1 MSTSRWVPAAF
12 LMPAVVLLLLLAIF
26 PFVFTIMLAFGRVS
40 LVGGLSIDFGTL
52 RNWSV
57 LLADE
62 RFWNAARVTV
72 TFVVVAVA
80 IQYVL
85 GMCLALLVNR
95 RVPGI
100 TAFRVLFI
108 LPMTLTPVA
117 VGYMWRMLFNESIGP
132 LNDLLS
138 RVGLSGLPWLS
149 QGRYALASLIAV
161 DVWHWTP
168 FIMILLLA
176 GLQAVPQEVVEAA
189 TVDGATAW
197 QRFRFVVFPL
207 LVPTS
212 LAAIVLRSL
221 EAAKIV
227 DEVYILTGG
236 GPGTSTE
243 SLTLYAYNVGLQ
255 GFNLAYGATIAISL
269 FLGVLILTMVF
280 LLSAWSLTASRTW

>member
-1 MSTSRWVPAAF
+1 
-12 LMPAVVLLLLLAIF
+12 MPAIVLLLLLAIF

-40 LVGGLSIDFGTL
+40 LVGGLAIDFGTL
-52 RNWSV
+52 RNWSA
-57 LLADE
+57 LFADE

-72 TFVVVAVA
+72 SFVVVSVA

-85 GMCLALLVNR
+85 GLSLALLVNR
-95 RVPGI
+95 RLPGI

-108 LPMTLTPVA
+108 LPMTLTPIA

-132 LNDLLS
+132 LNDLLA
-138 RVGLSGLPWLS
+138 RIGLAGLPWLS

-255 GFNLAYGATIAISL
+255 GFNLAYGATIAIAL

-280 LLSAWSLTASRTW
+280 LLSAWSLTASRMW

>member
-1 MSTSRWVPAAF
+1 
-12 LMPAVVLLLLLAIF
+12 MPAIVLLLLLAIF

-40 LVGGLSIDFGTL
+40 LVGGLSIEFGTL
-52 RNWSV
+52 RNWAT
-57 LLADE
+57 LLADD

-72 TFVVVAVA
+72 SFVVVSVA

-85 GMCLALLVNR
+85 GLNLALLVNR
-95 RVPGI
+95 RLPGI
-100 TAFRVLFI
+100 TFFRVLFI
-108 LPMTLTPVA
+108 LPMTLTPIA

-132 LNDLLS
+132 LSDLLARAGFGS
-138 RVGLSGLPWLS
+138 VPWLS

-168 FIMILLLA
+168 FVMILLLA

-189 TVDGATAW
+189 TVDGASAW

-243 SLTLYAYNVGLQ
+243 TLTLYAYNVGLQ
-255 GFNLAYGATIAISL
+255 GFNLAYGATIAIAL

-280 LLSAWSLTASRTW
+280 LLSAWSLTASRMW

>member
-1 MSTSRWVPAAF
+1 MSTSRWVPAGF
-12 LMPAVVLLLLLAIF
+12 LMPAIVLLLLLAIF

-40 LVGGLSIDFGTL
+40 LVGGLSIEFGTL
-52 RNWSV
+52 RNWAT
-57 LLADE
+57 LLADD

-72 TFVVVAVA
+72 TFVVVSVA

-85 GMCLALLVNR
+85 GLSLALLVNR
-95 RVPGI
+95 RLPGI
-100 TAFRVLFI
+100 TFFRVLFI
-108 LPMTLTPVA
+108 LPMTLTPIA

-132 LNDLLS
+132 LSDLLG
-138 RVGLSGLPWLS
+138 RVGLGGVPWLS
-149 QGRYALASLIAV
+149 QGRYALTSLIAV

-168 FIMILLLA
+168 FVMILLLA

-189 TVDGATAW
+189 TVDGASAW
-197 QRFRFVVFPL
+197 QRFRFVIFPL

-243 SLTLYAYNVGLQ
+243 TLTLYAYNVGLQ
-255 GFNLAYGATIAISL
+255 GFNLAYGATIAIAL

-280 LLSAWSLTASRTW
+280 LLSAWSLTASRMW

>member
-1 MSTSRWVPAAF
+1 MSTSRWVPAGF
-12 LMPAVVLLLLLAIF
+12 LMPAIVLLLLLAIF

-40 LVGGLSIDFGTL
+40 LVGGLSIEFGTL
-52 RNWSV
+52 RNWAT
-57 LLADE
+57 LLADD

-72 TFVVVAVA
+72 TFVVVSVA

-85 GMCLALLVNR
+85 GLNLALLVNR
-95 RVPGI
+95 RLPGI
-100 TAFRVLFI
+100 TLFRVLFI
-108 LPMTLTPVA
+108 LPMTLTPIA

-132 LNDLLS
+132 LSDLLS
-138 RVGLSGLPWLS
+138 RAGLGGIPWLS

-168 FIMILLLA
+168 FVMILLLA

-189 TVDGATAW
+189 TVDGASAW

-243 SLTLYAYNVGLQ
+243 TLTLYAYNVGLQ
-255 GFNLAYGATIAISL
+255 GFNLAYGATIAIAL

-280 LLSAWSLTASRTW
+280 LLSAWSLTASRMW

>member
-1 MSTSRWVPAAF
+1 
-12 LMPAVVLLLLLAIF
+12 MPAIVLLLLLAIF

-52 RNWSV
+52 RNWSA

-62 RFWNAARVTV
+62 RFWNSARVTV
-72 TFVVVAVA
+72 TFVVVSVA

-85 GMCLALLVNR
+85 GMSLALLVNR
-95 RVPGI
+95 RLPGI

-108 LPMTLTPVA
+108 LPMTLTPIA
-117 VGYMWRMLFNESIGP
+117 VGYMWRMLFNDSIGP
-132 LNDLLS
+132 LNDLLT
-138 RVGLSGLPWLS
+138 RIGLAGVPWLS

-197 QRFRFVVFPL
+197 QRFRLIVFPL
-207 LVPTS
+207 LIPTS
-212 LAAIVLRSL
+212 LAAIVLRAL

-255 GFNLAYGATIAISL
+255 GFNLAYGATIAIAL
-269 FLGVLILTMVF
+269 FLGVLILTVVF
-280 LLSAWSLTASRTW
+280 LLSAWSLTASRMW

>member
-1 MSTSRWVPAAF
+1 
-12 LMPAVVLLLLLAIF
+12 MPAIVLLLLLAIF

-40 LVGGLSIDFGTL
+40 LVGGLAIDFGTL
-52 RNWSV
+52 RNWSA

-72 TFVVVAVA
+72 TFVVVSVA

-85 GMCLALLVNR
+85 GLSLALLVNR
-95 RVPGI
+95 RLPGI

-108 LPMTLTPVA
+108 LPMTLTPIA
-117 VGYMWRMLFNESIGP
+117 VGYMWRMLFNDSIGP
-132 LNDLLS
+132 LNDLLA
-138 RVGLSGLPWLS
+138 RIGLAGLPWLS

-197 QRFRFVVFPL
+197 QRFRLIVFPL
-207 LVPTS
+207 LIPTS
-212 LAAIVLRSL
+212 LAAIVLRAL

-255 GFNLAYGATIAISL
+255 GFNLAYGATIAIAL
-269 FLGVLILTMVF
+269 FLGVLILTVVF
-280 LLSAWSLTASRTW
+280 LVSAWSLTASRMW

>member
-1 MSTSRWVPAAF
+1 
-12 LMPAVVLLLLLAIF
+12 MPAIVLLLLLAIF

-40 LVGGLSIDFGTL
+40 LVGGLAIDFGTL
-52 RNWSV
+52 RNWSA

-72 TFVVVAVA
+72 TFVVVSVA

-85 GMCLALLVNR
+85 GLSLALLVNR
-95 RVPGI
+95 RLPGI

-108 LPMTLTPVA
+108 LPMTLTPIA
-117 VGYMWRMLFNESIGP
+117 VGYMWRMLFNDSIGP
-132 LNDLLS
+132 LNDLLA
-138 RVGLSGLPWLS
+138 RIGLAGLPWLS

-197 QRFRFVVFPL
+197 QRFRLIVFPL
-207 LVPTS
+207 LIPTS
-212 LAAIVLRSL
+212 LAAIVLRAL

-255 GFNLAYGATIAISL
+255 GFNLAYGATIAIAL
-269 FLGVLILTMVF
+269 FLGVLILTVVF
-280 LLSAWSLTASRTW
+280 LLSAWSLTASRMW

>member
-1 MSTSRWVPAAF
+1 
-12 LMPAVVLLLLLAIF
+12 MPAIVLLLLLAIF

-40 LVGGLSIDFGTL
+40 LVGGLSIEFGTL
-52 RNWSV
+52 RNWAT
-57 LLADE
+57 LLADD

-72 TFVVVAVA
+72 SFVVVSVA

-85 GMCLALLVNR
+85 GLNLALLVNR
-95 RVPGI
+95 RLPGI
-100 TAFRVLFI
+100 TFFRVLFI
-108 LPMTLTPVA
+108 LPMTLTPIA

-132 LNDLLS
+132 LSDLLARAGFGS
-138 RVGLSGLPWLS
+138 VPWLS

-168 FIMILLLA
+168 FVMILLLA

-255 GFNLAYGATIAISL
+255 GFNLAYGATIAIAL

-280 LLSAWSLTASRTW
+280 LLSAWSLTASRMW

>member
-197 QRFRFVVFPL
+197 QRFRFVIFPL

>member
-1 MSTSRWVPAAF
+1 
-12 LMPAVVLLLLLAIF
+12 MPAIVLLLLLAIF

-40 LVGGLSIDFGTL
+40 LVGGLAIDFGTL
-52 RNWSV
+52 RNWST
-57 LLADE
+57 LLGDE

-72 TFVVVAVA
+72 TFVVVSVA

-85 GMCLALLVNR
+85 GICLALLVNR
-95 RVPGI
+95 RLPGI

-108 LPMTLTPVA
+108 LPMTLTPIA
-117 VGYMWRMLFNESIGP
+117 VGYMWRMLFNDSIGP
-132 LNDLLS
+132 LNDLLT
-138 RVGLSGLPWLS
+138 RIGLGGLPWLS

-176 GLQAVPQEVVEAA
+176 GLQAVPQEVVEAG

-197 QRFRFVVFPL
+197 QRFRFIVFPL
-207 LVPTS
+207 LIPTS
-212 LAAIVLRSL
+212 LAAIVLRAL

-243 SLTLYAYNVGLQ
+243 SLTLYAYSVGLQ
-255 GFNLAYGATIAISL
+255 GFDLAYGATIAIAL
-269 FLGVLILTMVF
+269 FLGVLILTVVF
-280 LLSAWSLTASRTW
+280 LLSAWSLTASRMW